1 MYLIHN
7 TDITSLKSILK
18 DKCLKSLSLQKK
30 TNKKAQPNYG
40 DGIYTENNFVYFAC
54 TNKLF
59 DNKVMAGITL
69 YFNSKLLFNKS
80 FYVANLWSAMPQRLA
95 TWEFDNKSDGIKYKK
110 KYNKNYTK
118 YNSVLT
124 KLYNY
129 SISVSKKGEPFEV
142 YQQIAVRNKVNLDE
156 LVAIQFYNKSFATES
171 IIKYIT
177 KFYPNITI
185 KIRY

>member
-18 DKCLKSLSLQKK
+18 DSCLKSLSLQRK
-30 TNKKAQPNYG
+30 TNKNAQLGEGY
-40 DGIYTENNFVYFAC
+40 GIYSENNFVYFSC

-59 DNKVMAGITL
+59 DNKVSAVITL

-80 FYVANLWSAMPQRLA
+80 FYIANLHSSTPQRLV
-95 TWEFDNKSDGIKYKK
+95 TDSNKTNKK

-129 SISVSKKGEPFEV
+129 SISQLKNGEAFQV
-142 YQQIAVRNKVNLDE
+142 FQQIAVRNKVNLDK
-156 LVAIQFYNKSFATES
+156 LVAIHFHNKSFATES

-177 KFYPNITI
+177 KFYPTIII
-185 KIRY
+185 KIDN

>member
-18 DKCLKSLSLQKK
+18 DSCLKSLSLQRK
-30 TNKKAQPNYG
+30 TNKNAQLGEGY
-40 DGIYTENNFVYFAC
+40 GIYSENNFVYFSC

-59 DNKVMAGITL
+59 DNKVSAVITL

-80 FYVANLWSAMPQRLA
+80 FYIANLHSSTPRRLL
-95 TWEFDNKSDGIKYKK
+95 TDSNKTNKK

-129 SISVSKKGEPFEV
+129 SISVLKKGKAFQV
-142 YQQIAVRNKVNLDE
+142 FQQIAVRNKVNLDE

-177 KFYPNITI
+177 KFYPNIII
-185 KIRY
+185 KINN

>member
-30 TNKKAQPNYG
+30 TNKNAQPNYG
-40 DGIYTENNFVYFAC
+40 DGVYTENNFVYFGC

-59 DNKVMAGITL
+59 DNKVLENIATGITL

-80 FYVANLWSAMPQRLA
+80 FYVANLWSAVPQRLA
-95 TWEFDNKSDGIKYKK
+95 TWKSDGIKYKK

-118 YNSVLT
+118 YNSVLI

-129 SISVSKKGEPFEV
+129 SISVLKKGEAFQV
-142 YQQIAVRNKVNLDE
+142 FQQIAVRNKVNLDE
-156 LVAIQFYNKSFATES
+156 LVAIQFYNKSCATES

-177 KFYPNITI
+177 KFYPNIII
-185 KIRY
+185 KINN

>member
-18 DKCLKSLSLQKK
+18 DSCLKSLSLQKK
-30 TNKKAQPNYG
+30 TNKKAQTNLGG
-40 DGIYTENNFVYFAC
+40 DMYTENNFVYFAC

-59 DNKVMAGITL
+59 DNKVMVGITL

-80 FYVANLWSAMPQRLA
+80 FYVANLWSTAPQRLA
-95 TWEFDNKSDGIKYKK
+95 TWKSEGIKYKK

-129 SISVSKKGEPFEV
+129 SISQLKNGEAFQV
-142 YQQIAVRNKVNLDE
+142 FQQIAVRNKVNLDE

-177 KFYPNITI
+177 KFYPTITI
-185 KIRY
+185 KINN

>member
-80 FYVANLWSAMPQRLA
+80 FYVANLHSSTPQQLA
-95 TWEFDNKSDGIKYKK
+95 TWGFNYKK
-110 KYNKNYTK
+110 N
-118 YNSVLT
+118 
-124 KLYNY
+124 
-129 SISVSKKGEPFEV
+129 
-142 YQQIAVRNKVNLDE
+142 
-156 LVAIQFYNKSFATES
+156 
-171 IIKYIT
+171 IIKIIQ
-177 KFYPNITI
+177 NII
-185 KIRY
+185 VY

>member
-30 TNKKAQPNYG
+30 TNKNIQPNYG
-40 DGIYTENNFVYFAC
+40 DGVYTENNFVYFSC

-59 DNKVMAGITL
+59 DNKVLENIATGITL

-95 TWEFDNKSDGIKYKK
+95 TWKSDEIKYKK

-129 SISVSKKGEPFEV
+129 SISVLKKGEAFQV
-142 YQQIAVRNKVNLDE
+142 FQQIAVRNKVNLDE
-156 LVAIQFYNKSFATES
+156 LVAIQFYNKSCATES

-177 KFYPNITI
+177 KFYPNIII
-185 KIRY
+185 KINN

>member
-18 DKCLKSLSLQKK
+18 DECLKSLSLQRK
-30 TNKKAQPNYG
+30 TNKNAQLGEGY
-40 DGIYTENNFVYFAC
+40 GIYTENNFVYFSC

-59 DNKVMAGITL
+59 D
-69 YFNSKLLFNKS
+69 KS
-80 FYVANLWSAMPQRLA
+80 FYIANLHSSTPQRLV
-95 TWEFDNKSDGIKYKK
+95 TDTNKTNKK

-129 SISVSKKGEPFEV
+129 SISQLKHGEAFQV
-142 YQQIAVRNKVNLDE
+142 FQQIAVRNKVNLDE

-177 KFYPNITI
+177 KFYPTITI
-185 KIRY
+185 KINN

>member
-30 TNKKAQPNYG
+30 TNKNTQPNEG
-40 DGIYTENNFVYFAC
+40 SYTENNFVYFSC

-59 DNKVMAGITL
+59 DNKISANIATGITL
-69 YFNSKLLFNKS
+69 YFNSKLLFDKS
-80 FYVANLWSAMPQRLA
+80 FYIANLHSSIPQQLA
-95 TWEFDNKSDGIKYKK
+95 TWGFNYKK

-129 SISVSKKGEPFEV
+129 SISVLKKGKAFQV
-142 YQQIAVRNKVNLDE
+142 FQQIAVRNKVNLDE
-156 LVAIQFYNKSFATES
+156 LVAIHFHNKSFATES

-177 KFYPNITI
+177 KFYPNIII
-185 KIRY
+185 KINN

>member
-18 DKCLKSLSLQKK
+18 DNCLKSLSLQKK
-30 TNKKAQPNYG
+30 TNKNTHANYG
-40 DGIYTENNFVYFAC
+40 DGVYTENNFVYFAC
-54 TNKLF
+54 TNELF
-59 DNKVMAGITL
+59 DNKVMVGITL

-80 FYVANLWSAMPQRLA
+80 FYVANLYSSTPQRLA
-95 TWEFDNKSDGIKYKK
+95 TWKSDGIKYKK

-129 SISVSKKGEPFEV
+129 SISVLKKGEAFQV
-142 YQQIAVRNKVNLDE
+142 FQQIAVRNKVNLDE
-156 LVAIQFYNKSFATES
+156 LVAIQFYNKSCATES
-171 IIKYIT
+171 FIKYIT
-177 KFYPNITI
+177 KFYPTIII
-185 KIRY
+185 KINN

>member
-30 TNKKAQPNYG
+30 TNKNAQPNYG
-40 DGIYTENNFVYFAC
+40 DGVYTENNFVYFSC

-59 DNKVMAGITL
+59 DNKVMVGTTL

-80 FYVANLWSAMPQRLA
+80 FYVAYHWSSAPQSLA
-95 TWEFDNKSDGIKYKK
+95 TWKSNASKYKK

-129 SISVSKKGEPFEV
+129 SISVLKKGEAFQV
-142 YQQIAVRNKVNLDE
+142 FQQIAVRNKVNLDE
-156 LVAIQFYNKSFATES
+156 LVAIHFHNKSCATES

-177 KFYPNITI
+177 KFYPTIII
-185 KIRY
+185 KINN

>member
-1 MYLIHN
+1 
-7 TDITSLKSILK
+7 
-18 DKCLKSLSLQKK
+18 
-30 TNKKAQPNYG
+30 
-40 DGIYTENNFVYFAC
+40 
-54 TNKLF
+54 
-59 DNKVMAGITL
+59 
-69 YFNSKLLFNKS
+69 
-80 FYVANLWSAMPQRLA
+80 MPQRLA
-95 TWEFDNKSDGIKYKK
+95 TWKSDGIKYKK

>member
-30 TNKKAQPNYG
+30 TNKKAQPNEG
-40 DGIYTENNFVYFAC
+40 SNLYTENNYVYFSC

-59 DNKVMAGITL
+59 DNKVFANIAKGITL
-69 YFNSKLLFNKS
+69 YFNSNLLFNKS
-80 FYVANLWSAMPQRLA
+80 FYVANLHSYTPQQLA
-95 TWEFDNKSDGIKYKK
+95 TWGFNYKK

-129 SISVSKKGEPFEV
+129 SISVLKKGEAFQV
-142 YQQIAVRNKVNLDE
+142 FQQIAVRNKVNLDE

-177 KFYPNITI
+177 KFYPNIII
-185 KIRY
+185 KINN